1 MKGLYESRQGTIGIL
16 IGCMLALA
24 GCAER
29 TMPARTSLLPKEQ
42 AAVGNLDWV
51 TSPAAV
57 AMHGA
62 DPNQNA
68 LTTVHVVA
76 CGVVNANAARPK
88 LVIDEPSCANF
99 VVSNEGPRRID

>member
-1 MKGLYESRQGTIGIL
+1 MKTLFESQLGTIGIL

-62 DPNQNA
+62 DTNHNA

-76 CGVVNANAARPK
+76 CGVVNANAARPR
-88 LVIDEPSCANF
+88 LVIDEPACANV
-99 VVSNEGPRRID
+99 VVSDERHRRID